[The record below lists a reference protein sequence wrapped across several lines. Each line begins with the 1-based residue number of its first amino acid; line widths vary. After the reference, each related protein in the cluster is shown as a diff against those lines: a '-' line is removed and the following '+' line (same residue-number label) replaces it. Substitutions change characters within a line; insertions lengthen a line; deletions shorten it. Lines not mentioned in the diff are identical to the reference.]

1 MSDFRD
7 NNRFGNNRN
16 NHQNNRPTQQSP
28 LEVVKQWKSENL
40 FYQSSWIKSEADKNL
55 VDYAEIAGRQLASK
69 EYGLT
74 TSKIRNIYGEIKR
87 IQVGGFDDNKPSFYL
102 LKPKVAYALGRD
114 NKNKGL
120 ILFSLIFNDCFN
132 DVTDK
137 RTYNNF
143 CNFMEAILA
152 YHKANGGD

>member
-1 MSDFRD
+1 MPDPRD

-16 NHQNNRPTQQSP
+16 NFQNNRPVQSSS
-28 LEVVKQWKSENL
+28 EDVVKQWKSTNL
-40 FYQSSWIKSEADKNL
+40 HYQSSWIKSEADNDL
-55 VDYAEIAGRQLASK
+55 VEYAEIAGKQLASR

-87 IQVGGFDDNKPSFYL
+87 IQVGGFNANKSSFYL

-132 DVTDK
+132 DVTDEQ
-137 RTYNNF
+137 TYNNF